1 MGRARVAGSAI
12 LVGSLVVSFAGSA
25 FADRTGTMP
34 TTIGN
39 DPNAPPVIDPTPPLG
54 ILPTATDA
62 LVDPRMARSWG
73 AAPARFFLATTADV
87 GFVYLRPR
95 ASVGYGRPFTSW
107 VGLDVNPVASGAGLG
122 AYGGLRLEIPF
133 IDFRV
138 GVRWFGAF
146 NRTYLDP
153 HDHYDRIQL
162 ETENDRPSRVV
173 TYETEADTSIPV
185 GPGNLI
191 GRGSLSY
198 MSGVPAGKYVFEE
211 TLRIIA
217 NPPWVWRI
225 RGGYVFRLGDYQQHS
240 IGVVVDALDVPNRDD
255 SKTIRVGPVL
265 RWVLSRRV
273 EVRGSFVLTVYSPD
287 RIGLVGSDFT
297 ELGVRYRWATE

>member
-1 MGRARVAGSAI
+1 
-12 LVGSLVVSFAGSA
+12 
-25 FADRTGTMP
+25 MP

-54 ILPTATDA
+54 ILPTASDA

-73 AAPARFFLATTADV
+73 AAPSRWFISTTADV

-95 ASVGYGRPFTSW
+95 LSVGYGKPFTKW
-107 VGLDVNPVASGAGLG
+107 FGIDINPVASGTHLG

-133 IDFRV
+133 LDIRAGARYFR
-138 GVRWFGAF
+138 AF
-146 NRTYLDP
+146 NHTYLDP
-153 HDHYDRIQL
+153 HDHYDRIQM
-162 ETENDRPSRVV
+162 ETENASVAQV
-173 TYETEADTSIPV
+173 ITYETEADSSIPI
-185 GPGNLI
+185 GPGNLVL
-191 GRGSLSY
+191 RGSLSY
-198 MSGVPAGKYVFEE
+198 ITNVPEGKYVFEE

-217 NPPWVWRI
+217 APPWVWRV

-240 IGVVVDALDVPNRDD
+240 IGLVVDALDVPNRDD

>member
-1 MGRARVAGSAI
+1 MRVLLRLRPAAIVATTLLVARAAA
-12 LVGSLVVSFAGSA
+12 
-25 FADRTGTMP
+25 ADSTGAMP

-73 AAPARFFLATTADV
+73 AAPSRWFLSTTADV
-87 GFVYLRPR
+87 GFVYIRPR
-95 ASVGYGRPFTSW
+95 LSAGYGKPFTKW
-107 VGLDVNPVASGAGLG
+107 FGIDLNPVASGTHLG

-133 IDFRV
+133 LDIRA
-138 GVRWFGAF
+138 GVRYFRAF
-146 NRTYLDP
+146 NHTYLEP

-162 ETENDRPSRVV
+162 ETDNTNVAQV
-173 TYETEADTSIPV
+173 ITYETEADSSVPI
-185 GPGNLI
+185 GPGNLVM
-191 GRGSLSY
+191 RGSLSY
-198 MSGVPAGKYVFEE
+198 ITNVPDGKYVFEE

-217 NPPWVWRI
+217 NPPWVWRL
-225 RGGYVFRLGDYQQHS
+225 RGGYVLRLGDYQQHS
-240 IGVVVDALDVPNRDD
+240 IGMVVDVLDVPNRDD
-255 SKTIRVGPVL
+255 SKTVRVGPIL